1 MPVVRLRS
9 GIRVRKPTNKVPEW
23 RVQAAMI
30 RALRAMP
37 EFDKRFTLAGDM
49 AAASRSPQMS
59 VKMKATGL
67 VAGEPDVRI
76 YVEGG
81 RLCLIEVKTDDGR
94 ESPEQID
101 RIALLDN
108 LGFTVE
114 VIQTSDPEQ
123 AAQRAVSLV
132 RGWLAANDNGET
144 K

>member
-23 RVQAAMI
+23 LVQASII

-49 AAASRSPQMS
+49 AAAKRSPQTA

-67 VAGEPDVRI
+67 VSGEPDVRI
-76 YVEGG
+76 YLEYG

-114 VIQTSDPEQ
+114 VIQTSCELE

-132 RGWLAANDNGET
+132 RGWLAANDNGE
-144 K
+144 KG